1 MILFFVGSLTN
12 SLNIPECE
20 ESMKDCEQASLNM
33 DNNNNIKF
41 SVWVSFFEIYN
52 ECIYDLFVPASS
64 KFQKR
69 KMLRLS
75 QDVKGYSFI
84 KGIVMNAFYFIA
96 RSFFLDFV
104 IANWR
109 WKIFILIFNITVIRE
124 ICTLQ
129 ACFGI

>member
-1 MILFFVGSLTN
+1 M
-12 SLNIPECE
+12 NIPEFE

-33 DNNNNIKF
+33 DNNIKF

-52 ECIYDLFVPASS
+52 ECIYDLLVPVLS

-84 KGIVMNAFYFIA
+84 KGIVINDFYFTA
-96 RSFFLDFV
+96 LKFLS
-104 IANWR
+104 R
-109 WKIFILIFNITVIRE
+109 LCYSKLE
-124 ICTLQ
+124 IEN
-129 ACFGI
+129 FYINH